1 MARRGRSGRA
11 EELAAGLLGRVGHAA
26 LYPDLIDRLAPA
38 REHADAVATRDDLV
52 EVLVEREPAEAL
64 EDALADL
71 VGGLDV
77 ECDARDRAERAEPD
91 DQSVEV
97 WVPSRHSHELAAR
110 GHDLEPRYR
119 RREVSVAGARA
130 VGRGRDRARDGDV
143 RQRGEVVQGD
153 AAGVE
158 RRGEL
163 AD

>member
-1 MARRGRSGRA
+1 
-11 EELAAGLLGRVGHAA
+11 
-26 LYPDLIDRLAPA
+26 
-38 REHADAVATRDDLV
+38 
-52 EVLVEREPAEAL
+52 VLVEREPPEAL

-77 ECDARDRAERAEPD
+77 ECDARDRAERAAPD

-97 WVPSRHSHELAAR
+97 RVPSRQSHELAAR

-119 RREVSVAGARA
+119 RREVSVRGARA

-158 RRGEL
+158 L
-163 AD
+163 VASTP